1 MSIFTRIRHTPVCD
15 HRLGAAHT
23 RIIPATVIVLF
34 LCVGTS
40 VASVLQPRYYA
51 YPTVEDK
58 YGVIAPWY
66 KGQNGQCD
74 FRVRIA
80 AETLKRYP
88 WVTPPKAVAAAPH
101 YVFNGHW
108 KIDPNGTITIPEL
121 SPWDNG
127 DLGQR
132 AAYVLS
138 AFVDYY
144 RYSSDPAAIAHITT
158 QADTLLDHCQ
168 TSSSHPWP
176 NFLISVPIHGKVY
189 GKCDP
194 RGMMQLDIVAE
205 VGLGMLRAYQL
216 TGNKRWFDACKH
228 WGDLLAEKRN
238 RTPGMCPWNRYAN
251 PEMIKWE
258 DHMTGG
264 VAFILV
270 FFDELIRLG
279 YTGKDNAIVQARD
292 DGRAYLRDVL
302 LPNWTVNDV
311 WGRNYWDWPD
321 PVQAENVT
329 EFVVRYLIE
338 NHQAFPNWRCDSRN
352 ILNLFINHTSVANAS
367 KGDVFHG
374 AWAYPESNS
383 CCGRSLWYGPMELAP
398 LYAQY
403 GVAANSEWAREMAR
417 RQMILCT
424 YDPHETG
431 VSEDNIDG
439 GQIVAGDWFKI
450 THPMPLKHCLNAIAW
465 QPEIFGANRENH
477 IVRSTAVVNEVFYQK
492 GRITY
497 QTFDATAPTVTV
509 LRLAFCPKGVKSGDK
524 TLEQKADIASNGYQ
538 SNSLPGG
545 DWIVTIRHD
554 GLRLVSIEGDDSQDL
569 ATGDALKYAGQWT
582 QTQINVDQG
591 LGQSVGKVS
600 YAASEPGAAMTFEF
614 TGNQVRLIGSA
625 DPNGGLADVYVDG
638 VKQLVGIDC
647 WCPSARYSQVLY
659 YKNGL
664 SNTEHT
670 LKVVV
675 RGEKNPLSKGTNVY
689 IGGAQWSAATGDSG
703 FGEGGGP
710 TDAQRVIFGY
720 PERTDYVDSKGNA
733 WQPALEWIVR
743 LGDGGDSVT
752 GAWTSKRR
760 RIHIA
765 NTPDPELYR
774 YGVGAKDFT
783 VYFTVGQGT
792 YNARLKFCETRDVK
806 PEQRAITSIA
816 INGRQVVDRMDVTAT
831 AGGVNGAVDLV
842 FNDLQPS
849 HGVITIR
856 FTGHKGQH
864 AMVSAIEI
872 APGNGGQGATPAM
885 LKEPAPPQASRPAA
899 ADGNLLANPGFEEG
913 AVGELGAMGK
923 TGGGFGWKYVLAGAG
938 QSYIWAESAYSIHPD
953 WGLPVIR
960 SGKEALRTHT
970 DGAGHTIVYQEA
982 AVAPETSYSAS
993 VWLRADDL
1001 HGKGFGQDVGDSAGL
1016 RIQEL
1021 DAQGKVVAD
1030 HPKQAVTKKCDYRQL
1045 SLSLTTTKTT
1055 VCVRYVLDTV
1065 ITCRYDQGHVTY
1077 DDCLLVRN
1085 KP

>member
-1 MSIFTRIRHTPVCD
+1 MIGKEL
-15 HRLGAAHT
+15 LGEENRNHS
-23 RIIPATVIVLF
+23 RPATRRIGLTVALGIAV
-34 LCVGTS
+34 CAPVS
-40 VASVLQPRYYA
+40 RASVLQKRYYA
-51 YPTVEDK
+51 YPAVEDRN
-58 YGVIAPWY
+58 GVIAPWY

-88 WVTPPKAVAAAPH
+88 WVTPPKAVSPAPH

-108 KIDPNGTITIPEL
+108 KIDPNGTITIPDL
-121 SPWDNG
+121 NPWDNG

-138 AFVDYY
+138 GFVDYY
-144 RYSSDPAAIAHITT
+144 RYTGDPAAIAHITV
-158 QADTLLDHCQ
+158 QADALLDHCQ
-168 TSSSHPWP
+168 TPSDHPWP

-216 TGNKRWFDACKH
+216 TGNTRWFDACKH
-228 WGDLLAEKRN
+228 WGDLLAAKRN

-279 YTGKDNAIVQARD
+279 YTGKDNEIVRARD

-329 EFVVRYLIE
+329 EFVARYLIE
-338 NHQAFPNWRCDSRN
+338 NPRAFPNWRCDARN

-398 LYAQY
+398 VYAQY
-403 GVAANSEWAREMAR
+403 GVATGSEWALEMAR
-417 RQMILCT
+417 RQMILST

-465 QPEIFGANRENH
+465 QPEILGANRENH
-477 IVRSTAVVNEVFYQK
+477 IVRSSAVVNKVIYDK
-492 GRITY
+492 GRIAY
-497 QTFDATAPTVTV
+497 ATFDAPAPTLEV
-509 LRLAFCPKGVKSGDK
+509 LRLAFCPKTITADDTALRQVGDLN
-524 TLEQKADIASNGYQ
+524 TNGYKVKD
-538 SNSLPGG
+538 LPGG

-554 GLRLVSIEGDDSQDL
+554 GAKHIVVEGDDPQETAEADRLTFEPSWDQETIQVESPLGIGRRFVARASSQ
-569 ATGDALKYAGQWT
+569 A
-582 QTQINVDQG
+582 
-591 LGQSVGKVS
+591 
-600 YAASEPGAAMTFEF
+600 GAAVSFRF
-614 TGNQVRLIGSA
+614 TGNQVRVIGSA
-625 DPNGGLADVYVDG
+625 RPDGGWADVYVDG

-647 WCPSARYSQVLY
+647 WCPQERDRQVLY

-664 SNTEHT
+664 ANDEHT

-743 LGDGGDSVT
+743 LGDGADSVT
-752 GAWTSKRR
+752 GAWTTKRR

-774 YGVGAKDFT
+774 YGVGANDFT
-783 VYFTVGQGT
+783 AYFTVGQGT
-792 YNARLKFCETRDVK
+792 YHARLMFCETRDVK
-806 PEQRAITSIA
+806 PEQRAITSVA
-816 INGRQVVDRMDVTAT
+816 INGRRVVDKMDVTET
-831 AGGVNGAVDLV
+831 AGGVNKAVDLI
-842 FNDLQPS
+842 FNDIQPS

-856 FTGHKGQH
+856 FTGHNGQH
-864 AMVSAIEI
+864 AMVSAVEI
-872 APGNGGQGATPAM
+872 APGDGGQGAKPVRF
-885 LKEPAPPQASRPAA
+885 KEPAPPPQASRPAS
-899 ADGNLLANPGFEEG
+899 ADANLLVNPGFEEG
-913 AVGELGAMGK
+913 AVGDLGALGK
-923 TGGGFGWKYVLAGAG
+923 TGGGHGWKYVFAGAG
-938 QSYIWAESAYSIHPD
+938 RSYVWAESAYSIHPD

-970 DGAGHTIVYQEA
+970 DGAGHTIVYQDVA
-982 AVAPETSYSAS
+982 ASPETAYTAS
-993 VWLRADDL
+993 VWVRADDL
-1001 HGKGFGQDVGDSAGL
+1001 RGKGFGQDACDSAGL

-1021 DAQGKVVAD
+1021 DAQGKVVVD
-1030 HPKQAVTKKCDYRQL
+1030 HPKQAVVKKCDYQRL
-1045 SLSLTTTKTT
+1045 SLKFTTAKTT
-1055 VCVRYVLDTV
+1055 VRLRFMLDTV
-1065 ITCRYDQGHVTY
+1065 IAGPYDQGHVTY
-1077 DDCLLVRN
+1077 DDCSLLHDSR
-1085 KP
+1085 